1 MPWVLISF
9 ATNIKQMPLQISH
22 YLLLTLLSSVVIM
35 AYGFQLLLNVPGEK
49 DLTVYRFSRRV
60 LAAAYLSLASL
71 GILEIFLQN
80 ETSEGAV
87 VSSFT
92 LVIAGFQAFLFTFA
106 LMALIRP
113 DYITRRLLGV
123 HFGVITLVS
132 AVLLISLFGFGEMVH
147 TVIFRLCLV
156 GYVGQLVWYVRKFRQ
171 IYGEG
176 IRRLSDFY
184 AEDEDRRLH
193 WINRCFYMALTI
205 GILALVGAFMR
216 SFYYHFFIP
225 LYTVFY
231 VYFAVKYCNYVP
243 VFHYVLRGIALPS
256 PALSVEMG
264 DTEDIGIMP
273 EVVMDTAE
281 KDPSNVVAA
290 FNNKQFTERLQQWI
304 ENKKYLETGKNLSDV
319 AEELGTNRSYFSR
332 YLNTHE
338 ECDFRNWRSRLR
350 IEEAS
355 RLLLIY
361 PDKSVSGIAEM
372 VGFSDRSN
380 FHRQFTTIIGMSPQN
395 YRKNRE

>member
-1 MPWVLISF
+1 
-9 ATNIKQMPLQISH
+9 
-22 YLLLTLLSSVVIM
+22 
-35 AYGFQLLLNVPGEK
+35 
-49 DLTVYRFSRRV
+49 
-60 LAAAYLSLASL
+60 
-71 GILEIFLQN
+71 
-80 ETSEGAV
+80 
-87 VSSFT
+87 
-92 LVIAGFQAFLFTFA
+92 
-106 LMALIRP
+106 
-113 DYITRRLLGV
+113 
-123 HFGVITLVS
+123 
-132 AVLLISLFGFGEMVH
+132 
-147 TVIFRLCLV
+147 
-156 GYVGQLVWYVRKFRQ
+156 
-171 IYGEG
+171 
-176 IRRLSDFY
+176 
-184 AEDEDRRLH
+184 
-193 WINRCFYMALTI
+193 MALTI